1 MPRYIRYLEDNEW
14 KYASVKTVGDLSLLK
29 TSKKGDV
36 VEAINSL
43 IDGGVLE
50 LVQGEI
56 DQVQTDL
63 GSVSST
69 VEEQSSLITNQQ
81 ELISQ
86 LKEAQQ
92 ELLSKEAELRNKQA
106 QIASDLDGAKT
117 ELLNKADVEYVD
129 NQLVKKVDASVYKD
143 KYEDIENKL
152 LDKVNLDDY
161 QEEYNSIV
169 DELDNKVNSIDY
181 QSTINKV
188 KEDVANQSTEIEGAK
203 TDISNIDTKVDN
215 VKANLAGTIST
226 VQSDVD
232 TLDTKVTQQKS
243 DLESKITATQTKV
256 TNDLATAKTELNT
269 VISGVQSDVDTLE
282 GTVASNKQE
291 LIDKIDTDVADANE
305 LIEEV
310 EGRVAQT
317 ETNITNANTEIS
329 NAKKSIAN
337 TQTDLNTTK
346 QNLTNVKTDLA
357 GAKTDLSNTKTDL
370 QGKID
375 TANQSITNLSNSVDT
390 KIGVVNEDIEG
401 LKTRAS
407 GIEGDIT
414 TINREVDE
422 AKGELSTTITNLENV
437 DGRLAEAETK
447 VTQNAEGLTTKV
459 SQSSYDADKLA
470 TDERLSTAET
480 TIEQHSD
487 AISLKAEKS
496 DVYNKTETN
505 NKLGTKVDSQTFN
518 NKISEIKVTTDG
530 ITQNVSNL
538 QKTTSG
544 QETRLKNAETTIDQ
558 HSDQIALKASQEEVD
573 SLSGDLE
580 TAQAELL
587 IQAGKIASK
596 VEKTDYDALEG
607 RVTNQQATVEQ
618 LADSITQKVER
629 SDYDELTQQVSDQET
644 SILQTASQVETLA
657 TKSEDIDGR
666 LTNAEASIT
675 TQAGQID
682 LKATQSE
689 MDSVKGRVTKAEGDI
704 TTQAGQIALK
714 ASKSD
719 MDSLTGRVS
728 TAEGKITTQAGQI
741 NLKAEKKDVYTKTE
755 TDTKLGKKI
764 DSSVY
769 NDKMAEIDLTTDGI
783 TQRVTA
789 TEGEIDTATG
799 DITNLKTDVSTLEQ
813 TATQIQTTVS
823 GIQDD
828 VEGIDGRLSTTE
840 TQVTQNKN
848 AIALKASQTDM
859 DTVTGRVD
867 DAEAQLEVQAGQI
880 SSKVE
885 KTTYTTDKTAM
896 QKDIDSKAKQSDLS
910 NLNTRMTTAESNIT
924 QTAEA
929 ITSKVEQDDF
939 DTLSGTV
946 ESQGTTIAQH
956 SSQIAL
962 KAEKSNV
969 YSKGETDTKLGGKVD
984 NTTYNNKMAELKVTT
999 DGISQEVSNVKGTVS
1014 TQGGQ
1019 ITELD
1024 KDIST
1029 VDQKADSIQQQVT
1042 SLNTTV
1048 TDQGEIISS
1057 QGTSITQLNGSIA
1070 LKAEKKDVYTKAEAD
1085 GKIDTAVSSAKSE
1098 IRVTTDGIKQ
1108 DVSKVNTTLGDHD
1121 DKLVNQ
1127 QSSIEQLADS
1137 ISQKVEQSDY
1147 DQTTQKMAVQE
1158 TEILQNKSDIALL
1171 ANRTTESEGR
1181 LEEAEASI
1189 QINSD
1194 AIESKVEKTDFDN
1207 LKGTVTAQGTT
1218 ISQHSDQIKLKA
1230 EASNVYSKTDVNNK
1244 LSGKVDNTTYNNKM
1258 AEIEVTTDSIKNT
1271 VSDVQSDLNTTNSNV
1286 SKVDQKADSIS
1297 QSVTS
1302 LSSTVTDQGK
1312 KITNQGTS
1320 ISQLN
1325 ESIALKAEKSD
1336 VYTKNEADNK
1346 VSSAVNTAKSE
1357 IKLTT
1362 DGIKQSVSNVDSK
1375 INNMTIGA
1383 ENILRNTAIKKDA
1396 SYFNLGVGVTRD
1408 ISFLNRGLNTFKYD
1422 VSGLTGDAWRSAN
1435 PVLIEAKEGEVF
1447 SASAE
1452 VYIPTGHGIDM
1463 SSPTLEMQFY
1473 KEDGTRISAVAT
1485 SSSRP
1490 NLSLLDQWQKVTTE
1504 NIKAPAGTVKA
1515 NARVWLQRNGKIWVS
1530 HLMMSRGT
1538 KVSDWSPSFLDTD
1551 IQFEDVNKSISTV
1564 DQKADGIKQTV
1575 SNLTTTVNSQGSR
1588 ISNAETTI
1596 GQHTNSINLKAN
1608 ASDVYTKSQVDTN
1621 LGKKVDTT
1629 TYNNKMSEIKVT
1641 TDGIKQTASNQQTTI
1656 NKIDGTVSSHT
1667 SQISTLDQR
1676 ADGFDLKVKEVE
1688 GDIDGV
1694 KGRVSTAETQIT
1706 ANKNAIALKASSQSV
1721 SDLGNR
1727 VGTAEGKI
1735 QVNANQIAQRVTKT
1749 EMDNAVGVNKWVASR
1764 YDMNLGSS
1772 SVIPTFSHI
1781 KGKTPSSVI
1790 DYSDASK
1797 LQPFSGDYYV
1807 GHYFTNIY
1815 MNTAKTVNL
1824 SVANDDGASIFLNGA
1839 SIYGRGSS
1847 TSALTVAVVFRA
1859 GWNTIEILHY
1869 EHSGA
1874 ESVNLGL
1881 KLSDNV
1887 DKMTSVIGVG
1897 DKNETRLTQ
1906 AETSIVQNASDIAL
1920 RATKTE
1926 VTAMGNRVT
1935 NNESAIKVANDK
1947 ISSKVEQS
1955 DFNNYS
1961 KKLTTAESNITQL
1974 KDSITTKVEKT
1985 DFNLLNNTVKSQGTS
2000 ISQLNESIA
2009 LKVNSDVV
2017 DGLKNRVSSAETQI
2031 TANKNAIALKA
2042 SQSDL
2047 DKATGRLSN
2056 AEASINLNTTAITQ
2070 RVKQTEFDGL
2080 SDDVTELSGRMTDAE
2095 TTITQTAKD
2104 ITLKADKATTYTKT
2118 DVDNK
2123 IGDVN
2128 LKISNQATEIKQTND
2143 AITLKA
2149 NKTDVY
2155 TKTES
2160 SNLLANKTDKSD
2172 FNAVVTRVS
2181 NAEASLKVANDNIKT
2196 KVAQSTFD
2204 VLNDKVSL
2212 NTDSTNYNP
2221 NPSFEGKKATGYT
2234 SATAFA
2240 STDSGVPTGA
2250 PKKYVGRQTGRDN
2263 YINDFFSVKAGDKFI
2278 VEGWIAS
2285 TDSSQSFGLG
2295 LNTQDDA
2302 GNNFWLVSGHKSKGT
2317 GAWQYFK
2324 QTYTIPSGK
2333 NKARFFSQINASS
2346 SFGNWYFTDVRVTKV
2361 IDQSQVD
2368 GLETKLSTMQTNID
2382 QTSSAITLKANASE
2396 VYTKGQT
2403 DTKVNAKAN
2412 QSDLNT
2418 TNSNVSGLTTRMTN
2432 AEASLKVQ
2440 AGKIESKV
2448 EKQEFDKL
2456 SIGAR
2461 NYFENG
2467 NFATGTTQGW
2477 SGFQNVSSVSVISSP
2492 EYGKCLQ
2499 VIADSTT
2506 TSRSPAVKNDEMID
2520 VQAGEEWT
2528 ISFWAKRAE
2537 AGTIS
2542 CLMKFRNSS
2551 NVESNP
2557 VNAKSVEGAKDTWVY
2572 FSQTFVVPSGVV
2584 KMYATPRVSTSIA
2597 SLKFFFANFKIEKGN
2612 RATDFSPNPKDVSDS
2627 IGNLDE
2633 HLSEAVTRIT
2643 QTEKD
2648 IAIKANKTDVYT
2660 KNEANNNVSKAITDA
2675 KAEIKVTTDGIKQSV
2690 TNLSTTVSGQAST
2703 ISSHSTSISQLN
2715 SSITSKAEKSSVY
2728 TKAEAD
2734 GKISTAI
2741 TSAKSEIKQTT
2752 DGITSTVSA
2761 LDTKVGSISV
2771 GARNLLEGS
2780 GTDKYKKGID
2790 DTMSGYNQYY
2800 AFDISHVD
2808 EKIEV
2813 GDTLT
2818 ISFDVQMQT
2827 GSYLRI
2833 YDTNAYKGKRF
2844 GQKVFQNIG
2853 SKKTR
2858 LSWTFVVTNEDKG
2871 SSTHGLYFY
2880 NNDNGDKFTIE
2891 KIKIE
2896 KGNIPTD
2903 WTPAPE
2909 DVDQRMDDITIGARN
2924 LLLGTGNAKTVTGT
2938 GGTNETTNVYDLISK
2953 DYSLIAGKQVTV
2965 SFDIVFSVDSGTA
2978 VLQYNNTPWGYL
2990 ADRVNA
2996 SKTKKHYSFTK
3007 NLPTDG
3013 LAKGI
3018 QLRLDGVTGTAT
3030 VSNVKLEFGNKES
3043 AWSPAFEDIQV
3054 GGRNKILNSS
3064 FKNGTTNW
3072 SSFGSTVSVVDD
3084 STSPTGK
3091 TVRIIG
3097 SGSNGG
3103 IWYASSKL
3111 APNGMEVGKEYTVSI
3126 IAKGSGKLEFG
3137 IERIGSTS
3145 TINLTSDYRKYTV
3158 TQLAT
3163 SAQNVVFYLKD
3174 SANAYIHSIKL
3185 EEGNC
3190 ATEWTP
3196 APEDTNGEIDS
3207 LSTQISQTAKEVSI
3221 NVVKK
3226 NNVLASINASGE
3238 GIKIKGDKIDISGA
3252 VTFSSLNSDM
3262 QSKVNAGTSAKTAI
3276 DNLDVGGTNLLTGT
3290 NFESTAG
3297 FYKWGSGTFKSVT
3310 NDSYVGFNYLQL
3322 ETKDD
3327 SGNNLTVSK
3336 GTAIG
3341 IQTSGHT
3348 FRVIKGRQYTV
3359 SMIIATSELNGVLD
3373 YLYLMHGNG
3382 SSSMNLPS
3390 VNTYNFPY
3398 VSDVSSGSPS
3408 TRGYYKVSYTFTADV
3423 TDDKAYILV
3432 GGRTTRDLSGSIGYA
3447 WIRISQLQVEEGNK
3461 ATGWSLNPME
3471 IYQGIGSAQ
3480 STADSATSKAN
3491 SAQSTANTANSKA
3504 GTAQSTADSATTKA
3518 NNAQSTANTAN
3529 STANYAKTT
3538 VDNGKSK
3545 WEGAYNLTQTWRRGN
3560 TTEIDG
3566 GNISTRSI
3574 QAQSMIM
3581 ADFTNLCENPDFE
3594 YDTPNTTPMG
3604 FTGGSNYRVVDIS
3617 AYSYGNGSNRALQ
3630 IDASS
3635 TASSSSYMSK
3645 LIPVSAGQQ
3654 FYVGAEGR
3662 YYNANGSGTGR
3673 IGFKT
3678 YDGKQ
3683 SSDNHWYTAVQ
3694 WSGTKNQ
3701 TFGYKSGT
3709 FTVPEGVSYLQVWI
3723 SFSANETTNNSF
3735 IIDNIRIHRMAN
3747 AELIVDGVIEGRHIK
3762 ADSISFDKAKGGTL
3776 KLGGAGNV
3784 NGVLEV
3790 YSSEGELIANLDGD
3804 KGGFTSLY
3812 VADFESPTVVEYGSD
3827 NLNFYVSDRWLDY
3840 PNAVD
3845 PSDEND
3851 GAGWARPLA
3860 TIAEAL
3866 RRIPKYFDGT
3876 ATISLPYNG
3885 VFYENIDVMG
3895 FLGIGNIYIN
3905 GGNGVRVNGNVRA
3918 YKNLC
3923 SIYFKDFTVNGTSGS
3938 YANVQLAQN
3947 PYANLE
3953 NIKVYGNNSQR
3964 CMDIRES
3971 GYAQLTNCEVYDSDY
3986 AICVRYGANCYM
3998 TNCRG
4003 YGNQYGVQIYG
4014 GILMGAGT
4022 CPAGGKGA
4030 IGVSRG
4036 SLIPKNYSPVDL
4048 GKDELPYAKWVDIFT
4063 ANRGSAS
4070 PPPAP
4075 ETVKTF
4081 TASSGNSWRDNFSGQ
4096 WYNQGVVA
4104 QGYYGG
4110 YGVYRGLWFLGS
4122 SLSDTLKG
4130 KTIKSMRVYVK
4141 RTSSGGNSG
4150 SVTCYFRSHNYTS
4163 QPSGKPTLGSKYTT
4177 STFKWGEGKWIN
4189 IPSSMWADF
4198 TSGTA
4203 KGIGIWIDSTSNNN
4217 YARFGTS
4224 IQVEVTYK

>member
-1 MPRYIRYLEDNEW
+1 MPRYIRYLENDEW

-56 DQVQTDL
+56 DQVQTNLDN
-63 GSVSST
+63 VSST
-69 VEEQSSLITNQQ
+69 VGEQSSLITNQQ
-81 ELISQ
+81 ELIDE
-86 LKEAQQ
+86 LNKAQQ
-92 ELLSKEAELRNKQA
+92 ELLAKEAELREKQA
-106 QIASDLDGAKT
+106 QVASDLENAKT

-129 NQLVKKVDASVYKD
+129 NQLVKKVDASVYKE
-143 KYEDIENKL
+143 KYEAIENEL
-152 LDKVNLDDY
+152 LDKVNLADY
-161 QEEYNSIV
+161 QEEYDVIV
-169 DELDNKVNSIDY
+169 DELGEKVNSIDY
-181 QSTINKV
+181 QSTIDKV
-188 KEDVANQSTEIEGAK
+188 KQDVANQSTEIEGAK
-203 TDISNIDTKVDN
+203 TDISSLDTKVDN
-215 VKANLAGTIST
+215 VKTDLVGTINT

-232 TLDTKVTQQKS
+232 TLEETIAGQKT
-243 DLESKITATQTKV
+243 DLESTKA
-256 TNDLATAKTELNT
+256 DLA
-269 VISGVQSDVDTLE
+269 Q
-282 GTVASNKQE
+282 
-291 LIDKIDTDVADANE
+291 
-305 LIEEV
+305 
-310 EGRVAQT
+310 
-317 ETNITNANTEIS
+317 
-329 NAKKSIAN
+329 
-337 TQTDLNTTK
+337 
-346 QNLTNVKTDLA
+346 
-357 GAKTDLSNTKTDL
+357 TKTDL
-370 QGKID
+370 QGKIN
-375 TANQSITNLSNSVDT
+375 TANQNITNLTTSVDS
-390 KIGVVNEDIEG
+390 KIDTVNDSIDS
-401 LKTRAS
+401 LKTRTT
-407 GIEGDIT
+407 GLEGSVT
-414 TINREVDE
+414 TISQDVDE
-422 AKGELSTTITNLENV
+422 TKGQLSTTITNLENV
-437 DGRLAEAETK
+437 DGRLSSAETK
-447 VTQNAEGLTTKV
+447 VSQNTQGLTTKV
-459 SQSSYDADKLA
+459 SQASYDANKKA

-480 TIEQHSD
+480 TIEQHSES
-487 AISLKAEKS
+487 ISLKAEKS
-496 DVYNKTETN
+496 DVYNKSETDT
-505 NKLGTKVDSQTFN
+505 KLGTKVSTQTFN
-518 NKISEIKVTTDG
+518 NKVAEIDITTDG
-530 ITQNVSNL
+530 IKQNVSDL
-538 QKTTSG
+538 QSTTTDQG
-544 QETRLKNAETTIDQ
+544 TRLSSAETTIDQ
-558 HSDQIALKASQEEVD
+558 NSKQIALKASQTEVD
-573 SLSGDLE
+573 TMNNTMGDIQSELS
-580 TAQAELL
+580 
-587 IQAGKIASK
+587 IQAGKIESK
-596 VEKTDYDALEG
+596 VEQDDYDTLEGKVTSQGTTITQLKDSITTKVEKDDYDALA
-607 RVTNQQATVEQ
+607 NTVSSQ
-618 LADSITQKVER
+618 GTMISQNASGVEI
-629 SDYDELTQQVSDQET
+629 LTS
-644 SILQTASQVETLA
+644 
-657 TKSEDIDGR
+657 KSEDIDGR
-666 LTNAEASIT
+666 LGTAESTI
-675 TQAGQID
+675 
-682 LKATQSE
+682 E
-689 MDSVKGRVTKAEGDI
+689 
-704 TTQAGQIALK
+704 TQAGQIALK
-714 ASKSD
+714 A
-719 MDSLTGRVS
+719 
-728 TAEGKITTQAGQI
+728 
-741 NLKAEKKDVYTKTE
+741 
-755 TDTKLGKKI
+755 
-764 DSSVY
+764 
-769 NDKMAEIDLTTDGI
+769 
-783 TQRVTA
+783 
-789 TEGEIDTATG
+789 
-799 DITNLKTDVSTLEQ
+799 
-813 TATQIQTTVS
+813 
-823 GIQDD
+823 
-828 VEGIDGRLSTTE
+828 
-840 TQVTQNKN
+840 
-848 AIALKASQTDM
+848 
-859 DTVTGRVD
+859 
-867 DAEAQLEVQAGQI
+867 
-880 SSKVE
+880 
-885 KTTYTTDKTAM
+885 
-896 QKDIDSKAKQSDLS
+896 
-910 NLNTRMTTAESNIT
+910 
-924 QTAEA
+924 
-929 ITSKVEQDDF
+929 
-939 DTLSGTV
+939 
-946 ESQGTTIAQH
+946 
-956 SSQIAL
+956 
-962 KAEKSNV
+962 
-969 YSKGETDTKLGGKVD
+969 
-984 NTTYNNKMAELKVTT
+984 
-999 DGISQEVSNVKGTVS
+999 
-1014 TQGGQ
+1014 
-1019 ITELD
+1019 
-1024 KDIST
+1024 
-1029 VDQKADSIQQQVT
+1029 
-1042 SLNTTV
+1042 
-1048 TDQGEIISS
+1048 
-1057 QGTSITQLNGSIA
+1057 
-1070 LKAEKKDVYTKAEAD
+1070 
-1085 GKIDTAVSSAKSE
+1085 
-1098 IRVTTDGIKQ
+1098 
-1108 DVSKVNTTLGDHD
+1108 
-1121 DKLVNQ
+1121 
-1127 QSSIEQLADS
+1127 
-1137 ISQKVEQSDY
+1137 
-1147 DQTTQKMAVQE
+1147 
-1158 TEILQNKSDIALL
+1158 
-1171 ANRTTESEGR
+1171 
-1181 LEEAEASI
+1181 
-1189 QINSD
+1189 
-1194 AIESKVEKTDFDN
+1194 
-1207 LKGTVTAQGTT
+1207 
-1218 ISQHSDQIKLKA
+1218 
-1230 EASNVYSKTDVNNK
+1230 EASNVYTKTDVNNK

-1258 AEIEVTTDSIKNT
+1258 AELKVTTDGIKST
-1271 VSDVQSDLNTTNSNV
+1271 VSDVQEEVGNITVGGRNLLVDKTITKDAYIDDAGKVVNNGSSFYSDFIAVKAGDEYTFSSNGKSAVKRIAQYDSSKAFKSRYLQTSGNTYTYKIPTGVSYIRFSSDSYEKGYFQIEHGNKATDWTPSVEDTDSQFTKVSQDISN
-1286 SKVDQKADSIS
+1286 VDQKADSIT
-1297 QSVTS
+1297 QDVKS

-1312 KITNQGTS
+1312 KITSQGTN
-1320 ISQLN
+1320 ITQLN

-1346 VSSAVNTAKSE
+1346 VSSAVSTAKSE
-1357 IKLTT
+1357 IQVTT
-1362 DGIKQSVSNVDSK
+1362 DGIKQSVSKVDSK
-1375 INNMTIGA
+1375 IDNMTIGA
-1383 ENILRNTAIKKDA
+1383 ENILRNTAIKKN
-1396 SYFNLGVGVTRD
+1396 SNYIGLSTGITRD
-1408 ISFLNRGLNTFKYD
+1408 TTFLNAGLNTFKYD
-1422 VSGLTGDAWRSAN
+1422 VSGLTSDGWRSAN
-1435 PVLIEAKEGEVF
+1435 PNTFEAKEGEVF
-1447 SASAE
+1447 SSSAE
-1452 VYIPTGHGIDM
+1452 VYIPTEHGIDVGT
-1463 SSPTLEMQFY
+1463 PTLEMQFF
-1473 KEDGTRISAVAT
+1473 KADGSRITAKAT
-1485 SSSRP
+1485 PTSKVD
-1490 NLSLLDQWQKVTTE
+1490 LSKLDQWQKVTTE
-1504 NIKAPAGTVKA
+1504 DIVAPAGTVKA
-1515 NARVWLQRNGKIWVS
+1515 NTRLWVQRNGKLWVS
-1530 HLMMSRGT
+1530 HYMMNRGT
-1538 KVSDWSPSFLDTD
+1538 KVADWSPSYLDTD
-1551 IQFEDVNKSISTV
+1551 VEFEDVNKSISTV
-1564 DQKADGIKQTV
+1564 DQKSDEIKQSVVTLSTKV
-1575 SNLTTTVNSQGSR
+1575 DGQGTR

-1596 GQHTNSINLKAN
+1596 SQHTTSINLKAN

-1629 TYNNKMSEIKVT
+1629 TYNNKMSSIDV
-1641 TDGIKQTASNQQTTI
+1641 DVSGIKQTASNQQTTI
-1656 NKIDGTVSSHT
+1656 NGIDGTVKSHT

-1694 KGRVSTAETQIT
+1694 EGRMSTAETQIT

-1727 VGTAEGKI
+1727 VKDAEASIELNTEGI
-1735 QVNANQIAQRVTKT
+1735 EQRVKQVDY
-1749 EMDNAVGVNKWVASR
+1749 DNAVGVNKWIASQ
-1764 YDMNLGSS
+1764 YKHINLGSIWE
-1772 SVIPTFSHI
+1772 IPYFDHI
-1781 KGKTPSSVI
+1781 KGKDPDVI
-1790 DYSDASK
+1790 VDYDDSTEFQAF
-1797 LQPFSGDYYV
+1797 PNEDYYIA
-1807 GHYFTNIY
+1807 HYFTNVY
-1815 MNTAKTVNL
+1815 LEEAKTITL
-1824 SVANDDGASIFLNGA
+1824 SVYNDDGINIFMNGA
-1839 SIYGRGSS
+1839 SIYSFESNGDPADV
-1847 TSALTVAVVFRA
+1847 ALSLRA
-1859 GWNTIEILHY
+1859 GWNTIEFLHFNY
-1869 EHSGA
+1869 TENGL
-1874 ESVNLGL
+1874 VKLGIMI
-1881 KLSDNV
+1881 SDQV

-1897 DKNETRLTQ
+1897 NKDETRLKQ
-1906 AETSIVQNASDIAL
+1906 AETAIIQNSEDIEL
-1920 RATKTE
+1920 RATKTD
-1926 VTAMGNRVT
+1926 VSAIGNRVT
-1935 NNESAIKVANDK
+1935 NNESAIKIANDK
-1947 ISSKVEQS
+1947 ISSKVEQTE
-1955 DFNNYS
+1955 FNNYS
-1961 KKLTTAESNITQL
+1961 KKLTTAESDITQL
-1974 KDSITTKVEKT
+1974 KDEITSKVETT
-1985 DFNLLNNTVKSQGTS
+1985 DFNLLNNTVKSQGTT

-2017 DGLKNRVSSAETQI
+2017 DGLKDRVSSAESQI

-2047 DKATGRLSN
+2047 DKSNGRLSK
-2056 AEASINLNTTAITQ
+2056 AESSIELNTTAITQ
-2070 RVKQTEFDGL
+2070 RVKQTDFDALSIGARQLLRNSGKFKDLSYWGL
-2080 SDDVTELSGRMTDAE
+2080 SKGSGVTGTVALVDDSIYGKVLKATYDGGTSWWVLQNSLYNYFPQKFTVGKDYTTTLMIKSTAQFSLTYMDGNGSNNVFDYSYIDSTEGEWKEVSLTKKAKITGNQPMFYLARGNTTGEIQIAWVKLEEGNKSTGWGLSPDEIKGDLTELGDRMHEAE
-2095 TTITQTAKD
+2095 TSITQTASD

-2118 DVDNK
+2118 DVDSK
-2123 IGDVN
+2123 IGEVN

-2181 NAEASLKVANDNIKT
+2181 NTEASLKVANDSIKT
-2196 KVAQSTFD
+2196 KVEQTTFD

-2221 NPSFEGKKATGYT
+2221 NPSFEGKKSTGY
-2234 SATAFA
+2234 SHATAFA

-2285 TDSSQSFGLG
+2285 TDSAQSFGLG
-2295 LNTQDDA
+2295 LNTQDDD
-2302 GNNFWLVSGHKSKGT
+2302 GNNTWLVSGHKSKGDGT
-2317 GAWQYFK
+2317 WQYFK

-2333 NKARFFSQINASS
+2333 NKARFFSQINATSS
-2346 SFGNWYFTDVRVTKV
+2346 LGTWYFTDVRITKV

-2382 QTSSAITLKANASE
+2382 QTSSAITLKANASD

-2477 SGFQNVSSVSVISSP
+2477 SGFQNVSSVSVIDST

-2499 VIADSTT
+2499 VIADSGT
-2506 TSRSPAVKNDEMID
+2506 TSRSPAVKNNEMID
-2520 VQAGEEWT
+2520 VKAGEEWT
-2528 ISFWAKRAE
+2528 VSFWAKRAE
-2537 AGTIS
+2537 AGVIS
-2542 CLMKFRNSS
+2542 CLMKFRDSS
-2551 NVESNP
+2551 NTESNP
-2557 VNAKSVEGAKDTWVY
+2557 VSATSVNGEKDTWIY
-2572 FSQTFVVPSGVV
+2572 FSQTFVIPSGAV

-2612 RATDFSPNPKDVSDS
+2612 RATDFSPNPKDVSDNMDS
-2627 IGNLDE
+2627 LDE

-2648 IAIKANKTDVYT
+2648 VAIKANKTDVYT
-2660 KNEANNNVSKAITDA
+2660 KTEANNNVSKAITDA
-2675 KAEIKVTTDGIKQSV
+2675 KAEIKVTTDGISQNVS
-2690 TNLSTTVSGQAST
+2690 NLSTTVSGHTST
-2703 ISSHSTSISQLN
+2703 ISSHTTSISQLN

-2728 TKAEAD
+2728 TKTEAD

-2741 TSAKSEIKQTT
+2741 SSAKSEIKQTT

-2844 GQKVFQNIG
+2844 GEKIYKNIG
-2853 SKKTR
+2853 SKKIR
-2858 LSWTFVVTNEDKG
+2858 LSWTFVVTNESKG

-2880 NNDNGDKFTIE
+2880 NSDNGDKFTIE
-2891 KIKIE
+2891 RIKIE

-2903 WTPAPE
+2903 WTQAPE

-2924 LLLGTGNAKTVTGT
+2924 LLLGTGNAKTATGT
-2938 GGTNETTNVYDLISK
+2938 GGTNETTNVYDLINK

-3018 QLRLDGVTGTAT
+3018 QLRLDNVTGTAT

-3097 SGSNGG
+3097 TASNGG

-3126 IAKGSGKLEFG
+3126 IAKGSGKLELG
-3137 IERIGSTS
+3137 IERLGSTL
-3145 TINLTSDYRKYTV
+3145 TVDLTSDYRKYTV

-3163 SAQNVVFYLKD
+3163 SVQNVVFYLKD
-3174 SANAYIHSIKL
+3174 SADAYIHSIKL
-3185 EEGNC
+3185 EEGNR
-3190 ATEWTP
+3190 ATDWTP

-3207 LSTQISQTAKEVSI
+3207 LSTKISQTANEVSI

-3226 NNVLASINASGE
+3226 SNVLASINASGE
-3238 GIKIKGDKIDISGA
+3238 GIKIKGDKIDIAGA

-3262 QSKVNAGTSAKTAI
+3262 QSKVNAGTSAKTAF
-3276 DNLDVGGTNLLTGT
+3276 DNLSLGGTNLLPNSNRKTGWSNQGNMQDNYSDDNIDKQVGLKGIAFANGNTGELTFASDRFKISSNTQYTLSVWYYVGYNNVGIEFYVMEQTDAQALSGLQYQTYQRLYGDTAYSNGKWIRKEITFTTSSKDDTTHAYIRVDNNGTKSGTTYVYIAGLKIEKGNRATDWSPAPSDISNDIDSIQVGGANLLTGT
-3290 NFESTAG
+3290 NFDSASG
-3297 FYKWGSGTFKSVT
+3297 FYKWGSGVFKNVT
-3310 NDSYVGFNYLQL
+3310 NDSFVGFNYLQM

-3341 IQTSGHT
+3341 IQTNNHT

-3359 SMIIATSELNGVLD
+3359 SMVVATSELDGVLD

-3382 SSSMNLPS
+3382 SSSYNLPN
-3390 VNTYNFPY
+3390 VNTYDFPY
-3398 VSDVSSGSPS
+3398 VIDVSSGSPA
-3408 TRGYYKVSYTFTADV
+3408 TRGYYRVSYTFTADV

-3432 GGRTTRDLSGSIGYA
+3432 GGRTTRDLSADIGGYA

-3461 ATGWSLNPME
+3461 ATSWSLSPMDVVNGVNGA
-3471 IYQGIGSAQ
+3471 I
-3480 STADSATSKAN
+3480 STASADATNKANKAKNDAISSTGSWISNYKVNTATILPLKDVNGNNLNDAYSYEVQARTTGTGTESTAIGYLLSKGDGAGWNLSIDYEMGSSSNHPKISINNGVPSISLYNHTTLYNVEVKLVAYRGRYLPSKKAQDDANGATSKAN
-3491 SAQSTANTANSKA
+3491 TAQSTANTAQSTANTATTKA
-3504 GTAQSTADSATTKA
+3504 NTAQSTADSATTKA
-3518 NNAQSTANTAN
+3518 NNAQNTANTAN
-3529 STANYAKTT
+3529 STANYAKST
-3538 VDNGKSK
+3538 VDGGKSK
-3545 WEGAYNLTQTWRRGN
+3545 WEGAYNLTQTWRKGN

-3566 GNISTRSI
+3566 GNISTQSI
-3574 QAQSMIM
+3574 QAKSMIM

-3617 AYSYGNGSNRALQ
+3617 AYTYGNGSNRALQ
-3630 IDASS
+3630 VDASA

-3662 YYNANGSGTGR
+3662 YYNGNGSGTGR

-3678 YDGKQ
+3678 YDGKRT
-3683 SSDNHWYTAVQ
+3683 SDNHWYTAVQ

-3701 TFGYKSGT
+3701 TFDYKSGT
-3709 FTVPEGVSYLQVWI
+3709 FTVPAGVSYLQVWI
-3723 SFSANETTNNSF
+3723 SFSANESTNNSF

-3784 NGVLEV
+3784 NGILEV
-3790 YSSEGELIANLDGD
+3790 YSSDGELIANLDGD

-3827 NLNFYVSDRWLDY
+3827 NLSFYVSDRWLDY
-3840 PNAVD
+3840 TGAVD
-3845 PSDEND
+3845 PSDENS
-3851 GAGWARPLA
+3851 GNGWAQPLA

-3895 FLGIGNIYIN
+3895 FLGTGSIYIN
-3905 GGNGVRVNGNVRA
+3905 GGNGVRINGNIRA

-3923 SIYFKDFTVNGTSGS
+3923 SVYFKDFTVNGTSGS

-3947 PYANLE
+3947 PYANME
-3953 NIKVYGNNSQR
+3953 NVKIYGNNSQR
-3964 CMDIRES
+3964 CMDVRES
-3971 GYAQLTNCEVYDSDY
+3971 GYAQLTNVEVYGSDY

-3998 TNCRG
+3998 ANCKG
-4003 YGNQYGVQIYG
+4003 YGTQYGVQIYG
-4014 GILMGAGT
+4014 GVLMGQGT

-4030 IGVSRG
+4030 IGTSRG
-4036 SLIPKNYSPVDL
+4036 SLVPKNYTTSDK
-4048 GKDELPYAKWVDIFT
+4048 KDLPYDRWVDIFT
-4063 ANRGSAS
+4063 ADSGSAS
-4070 PPPAP
+4070 PPPTP
-4075 ETVKTF
+4075 ETTKTF
-4081 TASSGNSWRDNFSGQ
+4081 SASSGNSWRDNYSGQ

-4104 QGYYGG
+4104 QGYWGG

-4141 RTSSGGNSG
+4141 RTGSGGNSG
-4150 SVTCYFRSHNYTS
+4150 AVTCYFRSHNYTS
-4163 QPSGKPTLGSKYTT
+4163 QPSGTPSLGSSYTT
-4177 STFKWGEGKWIN
+4177 ATFKWGEGKWIN
-4189 IPSSMWADF
+4189 IPSSMWGDF

-4203 KGIGIWIDSTSNNN
+4203 KGIGIYVNSKSQSY